1 MIEALL
7 LVVLSLSVMANIVL
21 AVCLVRAARNLLMF
35 DDLFDLLQKDI
46 RDNLAYLDKVNNTPL
61 LSNLPEVLDMAR
73 NFNIIQSRI
82 SEFLIRMEETRRRDP
97 PAKETTN
104 DQERK

>member
-1 MIEALL
+1 MMEGIL
-7 LVVLSLSVMANIVL
+7 LVLLALSFTANILL
-21 AVCLVRAARNLLMF
+21 AIALVRAARNLLMF
-35 DDLFDLLQKDI
+35 DDLFDLLQRDI
-46 RDNLAYLDKVNNTPL
+46 RDNLNYLDKVNNTPL
-61 LSNLPEVLDMAR
+61 LSNLPEVMDMSR

-82 SEFLIRMEETRRRDP
+82 SEFLIRIEETRRRLP